1 MRQIPARRNE
11 GCQTVLDNTRSVS
24 PLTIFEFAH
33 NSLTQHYLLCLF
45 VLVMVKNGKPKAKS
59 RRPVGR
65 QVRPGP
71 RKGTRYSR
79 PLQQGVGRVP
89 NGGIQNRHSG
99 AHRLCCYA
107 DALHDSHLP
116 LPRAIGGYSVVRTT
130 DSIQTDSKC
139 CLFGAF
145 KHQDGNWSNIL
156 GVAAVN
162 SALSMGAANNTF
174 IFQAPGV
181 TNSTLGTASTLVP
194 AAVTVQIMNP
204 EALQTTTGIVMS
216 GIMNQVPRL
225 SGDTVSG
232 GVTRTWDA
240 FANEFVSF
248 NKPRLMSAGKLAL
261 RGVQASTI
269 PMNMSSLSEF
279 TNLTEASNNTGSW
292 TFFDCEG
299 MAPLVVSNPSGI
311 SLSYLVTVEW
321 RLRFDISNPA
331 ASTHVTRPPASDHTW
346 GSLIKQMQAFGHG
359 VKDIADV
366 VADIGV
372 MASRSPLA
380 LAM

>member
-1 MRQIPARRNE
+1 M
-11 GCQTVLDNTRSVS
+11 LDNTRAVS

-33 NSLTQHYLLCLF
+33 NFLTQHYLLCLF

-79 PLQQGVGRVP
+79 PLQQGVGRIP
-89 NGGIQNRHSG
+89 NGGIQNRKPSPQ
-99 AHRLCCYA
+99 RLCCYA

-130 DSIQTDSKC
+130 DTIQTDSKC
-139 CLFGAF
+139 CIFGTF
-145 KHQDGNWSNIL
+145 KVQDGNWSNIL
-156 GVAAVN
+156 GVGAVN
-162 SALSMGAANNTF
+162 PTLAMNASNNSF
-174 IFQAPGV
+174 LFKAPGI
-181 TNSTLGTASTLVP
+181 TTATLGHASTLVP
-194 AAVTVQIMNP
+194 AAVTIQIMNP
-204 EALQTTTGIVMS
+204 EALQTTNGIVMA

-225 SGDTVSG
+225 AGDPASVARRS
-232 GVTRTWDA
+232 W
-240 FANEFVSF
+240 NEFASEFVAF

-279 TNLTEASNNTGSW
+279 TELTDTSSNTS
-292 TFFDCEG
+292 TFSFFDCEG
-299 MAPLVVSNPSGI
+299 MAPMVVSNPSGI

-321 RLRFDISNPA
+321 RLRFDISHPA
-331 ASTHVTRPPASDHTW
+331 ASTHITRPPASDHTW
-346 GSLIKQMQAFGHG
+346 GSLIKQMQTFGHG

-366 VADIGV
+366 VADIGI